1 MYVLPAVPRFY
12 SEEPLSLSFPFQYSR
27 RVHHALFQFRFSA
40 PAKIIFEWTSSRKNH
55 HVKPLNLYVCC
66 YLDVFQFLQFG
77 FKFDFVSLKYFLQ
90 KNISWSRQNFDKI
103 KFSNLKV
110 NFTFSFSSDEIL
122 LWRFSICVFASVRSL
137 SVLSFCCC
145 RSSSCWRKTS
155 YNWFISSSGL
165 FNVSFNSFVFS
176 TWRKIFDLS
185 RIEDKCYIAIMKFT
199 FLVLLYRAVV
209 SWEAILDE
217 PNFKAFW
224 LVLPPSLPPP
234 PDPDPVPF
242 GFSALSFN
250 WWRNILA
257 HYKLKK
263 HLSEAIF
270 LISCNVP
277 EEKQQVPWSRH
288 RQTHLIHSVKKI
300 KSKNIATVT
309 RAIFLG
315 TNRSTES
322 RIPFVHV

>member
-1 MYVLPAVPRFY
+1 MQSCFEDFQFVFLHLSDRFL
-12 SEEPLSLSFPFQYSR
+12 SCRFVVVDLQVAEEKHRTIDLFHRVDCSMFHSTALSFP
-27 RVHHALFQFRFSA
+27 
-40 PAKIIFEWTSSRKNH
+40 PE
-55 HVKPLNLYVCC
+55 
-66 YLDVFQFLQFG
+66 
-77 FKFDFVSLKYFLQ
+77 
-90 KNISWSRQNFDKI
+90 
-103 KFSNLKV
+103 
-110 NFTFSFSSDEIL
+110 E
-122 LWRFSICVFASVRSL
+122 
-137 SVLSFCCC
+137 
-145 RSSSCWRKTS
+145 
-155 YNWFISSSGL
+155 
-165 FNVSFNSFVFS
+165 
-176 TWRKIFDLS
+176 KIFDLS
-185 RIEDKCYIAIMKFT
+185 RIEDKCYIAITKFT

-288 RQTHLIHSVKKI
+288 RHPHLIHSVKKI